1 MTRAKTEPTDEPE
14 STVDHV
20 AEHLRAALDGLAERR
35 DEARG
40 EERAAFHQAYDQVQ
54 SALALLDPRSR
65 PRKAGALDEA
75 LARNAFGVFLRE
87 RRHLAKLSRGNLAE
101 RAGLSLSAIK
111 GLESGNHAP
120 QAETL
125 RRLLAVA
132 ELNLGGEIES
142 SEQSTRS
149 GPLNSWMS
157 PSYDQA
163 ELGQELV
170 NLVNGRGGVMEQ
182 SHAYIDPASVN
193 DWLRVVS
200 SSRYATS
207 FRAAAPLDHVAQRI
221 AELAGGA
228 PIDLVALGV
237 GDGQA
242 ETRLASHLAELL
254 PEPGRRLQVRLLDI
268 SHGLLKRGYEHA
280 ESVLAPLGVPV
291 TALHANFHHLGQY
304 PELHNGPA
312 DRRGLRVYTLLG
324 YTMSNLTHEPR
335 FYRQLRETAAPGDL
349 CIVDFQHIYAPPERR
364 EEILA
369 IDPPLAAGEPPPVQA
384 EFIAGPF
391 LRHCRGALDVRVS
404 TELGQHC
411 PVPRSYEV
419 DFIVTAK
426 LADGSA
432 RRWSAFRVKRYDP
445 AALVACLAECGWV
458 TDRQMDYGPE
468 GAKRNSVLV
477 LRRV

>member
-1 MTRAKTEPTDEPE
+1 MSSAKSDATDEPA
-14 STVDHV
+14 SSIDTIV
-20 AEHLRAALDGLAERR
+20 EHLRAAIDCLEPH
-35 DEARG
+35 G
-40 EERAAFHQAYDQVQ
+40 EFANEDERAAVHSAREKVQA
-54 SALALLDPRSR
+54 ALALLEASAPRSR
-65 PRKAGALDEA
+65 SAALDDA
-75 LARNAFGVFLRE
+75 IARNAFGPMLRQSRE
-87 RRHLAKLSRGNLAE
+87 LATLSRGDLAQ
-101 RAGLSLSAIK
+101 RTGLSLSAIK
-111 GLESGNHAP
+111 ALEAGQHAP
-120 QAETL
+120 QPETL

-132 ELNLGGEIES
+132 ELNLGADAADPDAGP
-142 SEQSTRS
+142 RG
-149 GPLNSWMS
+149 GPLNSWLS

-170 NLVNGRGGVMEQ
+170 NLVNGRGGVIEQ

-193 DWLRVVS
+193 DWLRLVS

-207 FRAAAPLDHVAQRI
+207 FRAAAPLDLIAQRI
-221 AELAGGA
+221 VALAGNGL
-228 PIDLVALGV
+228 IDLVALGV

-254 PEPGRRLQVRLLDI
+254 PDPGRRMQVRLLDI
-268 SHGLLKRGYEHA
+268 SHGLLKRGYAHA
-280 ESVLAPLGVPV
+280 EAVLAPLGVSV
-291 TALHANFHHLGQY
+291 TTLHANFHHLSQY
-304 PELHNGPA
+304 PELHNA
-312 DRRGLRVYTLLG
+312 ESDRRGLRVYTLLG

-369 IDPPLAAGEPPPVQA
+369 LDPPLAAGAPPAVQA
-384 EFIAGPF
+384 DFIAGPF
-391 LRHCRGALDVRVS
+391 RRHCRGAVDIEVT

-419 DFIVTAK
+419 ESIVKAK
-426 LADGSA
+426 MADGST

-445 AALVACLAECGWV
+445 AALVTCLAECGWA
-458 TDRQMDYGPE
+458 TDQQMDYGPE